1 MCIDKIKKAVIRED
15 LLSITGNYKEAI
27 ILNQFIYWSERVSDA
42 DKFIK
47 IENEI
52 ARKNGEPERELLY
65 GWIYKTAEQLADE
78 IMLGL
83 SSSQIRKYIAKLVD
97 YGYIYRR
104 TNPKYKWDRT
114 FQYRVNLVNVAKALK
129 SNGYSIS
136 DYKIDI
142 PEDGAESST
151 HQCAINESQ
160 SQHQSPADDAAIP
173 ETTIYINNRDYNTK
187 NTDKASTVVE
197 ENYKA
202 FFSEKEKKILE
213 LPSLPYEYS
222 QEEFDKFIYVKIY
235 NIILQIPGV
244 NSEDLEKAGAITE
257 IISYFH
263 KKYLERTG
271 ERHPIMKDSVYESIV
286 RKMLNPIDAIIELD
300 AFMDVDSYKRM
311 IDRFFSTQYGKKSGN
326 ITDYRIGYFFGNK
339 VLERLCYRECQ

>member
-83 SSSQIRKYIAKLVD
+83 SASQVRKYIAKLVD
-97 YGYIYRR
+97 YGYIHRR

-114 FQYRVNLVNVAKALK
+114 FQYRVDLVNIAKALK
-129 SNGYSIS
+129 TNGYSLS

-142 PEDGAESST
+142 PEDNAELNAR
-151 HQCAINESQ
+151 QCAFNELPN
-160 SQHQSPADDAAIP
+160 QHQTVAGDEAIP
-173 ETTIYINNRDYNTK
+173 ETTTDINNRDYNTK

-235 NIILQIPGV
+235 NIILQIPRV
-244 NSEDLEKAGAITE
+244 NSEDLEKAEAITE

-286 RKMLNPIDAIIELD
+286 RKMLNPIDAIIDLD
-300 AFMDVDSYKRM
+300 IFMDVDSYKRL

>member
-1 MCIDKIKKAVIRED
+1 MSVIRVEKSKNYTIMSNAHLRD
-15 LLSITGNYKEAI
+15 KELSLKAKGLLSVVLSLPDNWDYS
-27 ILNQFIYWSERVSDA
+27 LS
-42 DKFIK
+42 
-47 IENEI
+47 
-52 ARKNGEPERELLY
+52 
-65 GWIYKTAEQLADE
+65 
-78 IMLGL
+78 GL
-83 SSSQIRKYIAKLVD
+83 SSICKESITAIR
-97 YGYIYRR
+97 
-104 TNPKYKWDRT
+104 
-114 FQYRVNLVNVAKALK
+114 
-129 SNGYSIS
+129 S
-136 DYKIDI
+136 
-142 PEDGAESST
+142 
-151 HQCAINESQ
+151 AINELRDMGYTKVEKLYPDKSVGRKQ
-160 SQHQSPADDAAIP
+160 IEYS
-173 ETTIYINNRDYNTK
+173 YIFFESKQDIACQGIENLHVDNLHIEDGMQINTDILSTDKLNTEEK
-187 NTDKASTVVE
+187 NTDHNASTVVE

-213 LPSLPYEYS
+213 LPPLPYEYQ

-286 RKMLNPIDAIIELD
+286 RKMLNPIDAIIGLD
-300 AFMDVDSYKRM
+300 VFMDVDSYKRM

-326 ITDYRIGYFFGNK
+326 IIDYRIGYFFGDK